1 MPSEVVSLDFIR
13 NILEMVPTSANI
25 KQYAEI
31 VYEKSVLR
39 NLIRANEDIA
49 GNATQEMKH

>member
-49 GNATQEMKH
+49 GKMLRRK